1 MQSLCDRIAPNT
13 SHSPNSKTYKVA
25 NKEANIATNTPH
37 PPHPETYEKDNGGIY
52 KRTDH
57 TQNIPKANLG

>member
-25 NKEANIATNTPH
+25 NKEANIASNTTH
-37 PPHPETYEKDNGGIY
+37 PAHPETYEKANGEI
-52 KRTDH
+52 
-57 TQNIPKANLG
+57 